1 MSELDVA
8 KEKIAYLKVWLGIL
22 VITDVSTFG
31 WLISN
36 IGTASTLSVLL
47 WSAVIAGV
55 ALTVGI
61 LLLHRRIDRHIQS
74 LRGL

>member
-8 KEKIAYLKVWLGIL
+8 KEQIAYLKVWLGIL
-22 VITDVSTFG
+22 VITDISVFG

-36 IGTASTLSVLL
+36 IDFATPPLL
-47 WSAVIAGV
+47 WAAVIAVVGV
-55 ALTVGI
+55 TAGI
-61 LLLHRRIDRHIQS
+61 LLLHRQIKRHIES